1 MNTGPAVGKFCVLL
15 ATLLLLVS
23 SPCRASEQPP
33 SAQWSAPSD
42 EAFKNLTVLRRHRTC
57 VENQQYHYQ
66 GLCCLNCQAGTFVQK
81 GCERDYQQGVC
92 SPCKHGLTYTEHSNG
107 MYRCLPC
114 THCRQDEMETAS
126 CTTTSD
132 TKCQCRAGTFCV
144 PDQACEVCKRCAKC
158 KAGEEEVKKCTHFSN
173 TVCRKRDPFPTQTPL
188 DRTPPTP
195 TSPADIMVPVLSCLS
210 IVVVVLA
217 GLAAWC
223 FVTKRCSF
231 EGTCECAKSHCDT
244 SEIIKIPIDESAPT
258 AEECQNSR
266 NAGLEGDHSRPES
279 RPLLQETQAGMTNNK
294 ASPSPED
301 EDRGLGDSL
310 PNTTSS
316 SQTSLSAM
324 PTAASYVHSPAFFFG
339 PTSMCL
345 PCVWLTD
352 EMETASCTTTSDTKC
367 QCRAGTFCVPDQA
380 CEVCKRCAK
389 CKAGEEEVKK
399 CTHFSN
405 TVCRK
410 RDPFPT
416 QTPLDRTPP
425 TPTSPADIMVP
436 VLSCLSIVVVVLAG
450 LAAWCFVTKRC
461 SFEGTCECA
470 KSHCDTSEIIKIP
483 IDESAPT
490 AEECQNSRNA
500 GLEGDHSR
508 PESRPLL
515 QETQAGMTNNKAS
528 PSPEDEDRGLGDSL
542 PNTTSSSQTS
552 LSAMPT
558 AASSGD
564 SPASCRISPAA
575 IEDPLQHRLLP
586 LQESEKSLKKSF
598 DLFDKYLDVRIH
610 NKFFRM
616 IGVSDNHIRL
626 AENGAAGDKVYE
638 LLKNWM
644 QRQGLK
650 ADINHLLQALLDLDQ
665 RRSAESIAS
674 EALRRGYYK
683 HDHAP

>member
-1 MNTGPAVGKFCVLL
+1 FGIMI
-15 ATLLLLVS
+15 LVS
-23 SPCRASEQPP
+23 KVSDAVRDLLMGSPCRASEQPP

-195 TSPADIMVPVLSCLS
+195 TSPADISSNAFPLCVAARPRFRGD
-210 IVVVVLA
+210 VVALLTLCPLLT
-217 GLAAWC
+217 G
-223 FVTKRCSF
+223 
-231 EGTCECAKSHCDT
+231 AKSHCDT

-339 PTSMCL
+339 PVRAWCL
-345 PCVWLTD
+345 
-352 EMETASCTTTSDTKC
+352 
-367 QCRAGTFCVPDQA
+367 CVPL
-380 CEVCKRCAK
+380 ER
-389 CKAGEEEVKK
+389 E
-399 CTHFSN
+399 
-405 TVCRK
+405 
-410 RDPFPT
+410 
-416 QTPLDRTPP
+416 L
-425 TPTSPADIMVP
+425 
-436 VLSCLSIVVVVLAG
+436 VLHQL
-450 LAAWCFVTKRC
+450 
-461 SFEGTCECA
+461 
-470 KSHCDTSEIIKIP
+470 
-483 IDESAPT
+483 
-490 AEECQNSRNA
+490 
-500 GLEGDHSR
+500 
-508 PESRPLL
+508 
-515 QETQAGMTNNKAS
+515 
-528 PSPEDEDRGLGDSL
+528 
-542 PNTTSSSQTS
+542 
-552 LSAMPT
+552 
-558 AASSGD
+558 
-564 SPASCRISPAA
+564 
-575 IEDPLQHRLLP
+575 
-586 LQESEKSLKKSF
+586 SEKSLKKSF

>member
-1 MNTGPAVGKFCVLL
+1 FLFCRLNLQVLL

-66 GLCCLNCQAGTFVQK
+66 GLCCLNCQAGT
-81 GCERDYQQGVC
+81 
-92 SPCKHGLTYTEHSNG
+92 
-107 MYRCLPC
+107 
-114 THCRQDEMETAS
+114 
-126 CTTTSD
+126 TSIF
-132 TKCQCRAGTFCV
+132 TL
-144 PDQACEVCKRCAKC
+144 KRFAKRNI
-158 KAGEEEVKKCTHFSN
+158 F
-173 TVCRKRDPFPTQTPL
+173 
-188 DRTPPTP
+188 
-195 TSPADIMVPVLSCLS
+195 
-210 IVVVVLA
+210 
-217 GLAAWC
+217 
-223 FVTKRCSF
+223 
-231 EGTCECAKSHCDT
+231 
-244 SEIIKIPIDESAPT
+244 
-258 AEECQNSR
+258 QN
-266 NAGLEGDHSRPES
+266 
-279 RPLLQETQAGMTNNK
+279 
-294 ASPSPED
+294 
-301 EDRGLGDSL
+301 
-310 PNTTSS
+310 
-316 SQTSLSAM
+316 
-324 PTAASYVHSPAFFFG
+324 
-339 PTSMCL
+339 MCL

-425 TPTSPADIMVP
+425 TPTSPADISSNAFPLCVAARP
-436 VLSCLSIVVVVLAG
+436 RFRGDVVALLTLCPLLTG
-450 LAAWCFVTKRC
+450 
-461 SFEGTCECA
+461 A

-575 IEDPLQHRLLP
+575 IVRVARKKEDPLQHRLLP

>member
-23 SPCRASEQPP
+23 SQCRAAEQPP

-42 EAFKNLTVLRRHRTC
+42 EDFKNLTVLRRHRTC
-57 VENQQYHYQ
+57 VENQQYHSQ

-81 GCERDYQQGVC
+81 GCEHDYQQGVC
-92 SPCKHGLTYTEHSNG
+92 LPCEHGLTYTEHSNG

-114 THCRQDEMETAS
+114 THCRQDEMQTAS
-126 CTTTSD
+126 CTTTSN
-132 TKCQCRAGTFCV
+132 TKCQCRAGSFCV

-173 TVCRKRDPFPTQTPL
+173 TVCRKRDTFPTQTPL
-188 DRTPPTP
+188 DRTSPTP
-195 TSPADIMVPVLSCLS
+195 TSPANIVVPVLSCLS
-210 IVVVVLA
+210 ILAVVFA
-217 GLAAWC
+217 GLAAWW
-223 FVTKRCSF
+223 FLAKRCSF
-231 EGTCECAKSHCDT
+231 EGTSAKSHCDA

-316 SQTSLSAM
+316 SQTSLSA
-324 PTAASYVHSPAFFFG
+324 
-339 PTSMCL
+339 L
-345 PCVWLTD
+345 
-352 EMETASCTTTSDTKC
+352 
-367 QCRAGTFCVPDQA
+367 
-380 CEVCKRCAK
+380 
-389 CKAGEEEVKK
+389 
-399 CTHFSN
+399 
-405 TVCRK
+405 
-410 RDPFPT
+410 
-416 QTPLDRTPP
+416 
-425 TPTSPADIMVP
+425 
-436 VLSCLSIVVVVLAG
+436 
-450 LAAWCFVTKRC
+450 
-461 SFEGTCECA
+461 
-470 KSHCDTSEIIKIP
+470 
-483 IDESAPT
+483 
-490 AEECQNSRNA
+490 
-500 GLEGDHSR
+500 
-508 PESRPLL
+508 
-515 QETQAGMTNNKAS
+515 
-528 PSPEDEDRGLGDSL
+528 
-542 PNTTSSSQTS
+542 
-552 LSAMPT
+552 PT

-564 SPASCRISPAA
+564 SPQQSPASCRISPAA

-626 AENGAAGDKVYE
+626 AENGSAGDKVYE